1 MNATAILVCF
11 SPPPDAAQNG
21 PITSFDIS
29 YMGSPFEVSVQRE
42 MVLVSPSV
50 YPLSGMICRNLT
62 GLEEFNNY
70 TISVAAVNQNGTG
83 LTSVGLIALTDQ
95 AG

>member
-29 YMGSPFEVSVQRE
+29 YIGNPFEVSVQIE
-42 MVLVSPSV
+42 VVLVSPPV

-83 LTSVGLIALTDQ
+83 EASGDLTALTDQ

>member
-29 YMGSPFEVSVQRE
+29 YMGNPFEVSVQIE

-83 LTSVGLIALTDQ
+83 LTSVGLMALTDQ